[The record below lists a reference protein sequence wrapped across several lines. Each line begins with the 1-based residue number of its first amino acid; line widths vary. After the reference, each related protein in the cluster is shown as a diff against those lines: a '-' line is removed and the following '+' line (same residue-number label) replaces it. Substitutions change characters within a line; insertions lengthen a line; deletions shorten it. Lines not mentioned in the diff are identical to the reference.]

1 MGDVRRAEPRV
12 RRPRRHP
19 RRSRAREPPPHRHP
33 RGRAL
38 ARRHLP
44 AGAPRSRPDRGG
56 EGGMTAEAE
65 ARSGAPERGSAN
77 ADATPGR
84 ESRTFPPLPSG
95 WRVVAAKEFAD
106 HLASVRLYVLFVV
119 LGAAA
124 LIPMYFAAERIRSLA
139 NEASGAQAIFLALFW
154 LSPQGLSLLTVDQF
168 VQIAAPLL
176 GLGFAFD
183 AINGERHEGTLPRL
197 LSQPI
202 HRDDVINGKFAAG
215 LAAIS
220 TALFAVVLVI
230 SGVGLLRLGIVPAS
244 SEIIR
249 VALWLLTTILY
260 VAFWLAFGLL
270 LSVVIRR
277 AATSALVA
285 FVTWLFVALP
295 FFGPFLISF
304 ISGVLAPDDPN
315 ARHLIGQVLPS
326 TLYSDISSVILN
338 PTVQTTS
345 RAVTTSQYLQ
355 AQSFFPDSALS
366 VTQSLILIWPPIVVL
381 FGLAVGC

>member
-1 MGDVRRAEPRV
+1 V
-12 RRPRRHP
+12 
-19 RRSRAREPPPHRHP
+19 
-33 RGRAL
+33 
-38 ARRHLP
+38 
-44 AGAPRSRPDRGG
+44 
-56 EGGMTAEAE
+56 
-65 ARSGAPERGSAN
+65 SAN
-77 ADATPGR
+77 ATSAPVATSPASTAPAVERIRLRPGWI
-84 ESRTFPPLPSG
+84 TIAG
-95 WRVVAAKEFAD
+95 KEFAD
-106 HLASVRLYVLFVV
+106 HLLSVRLYVLLIV
-119 LGAAA
+119 LGIAA
-124 LIPMYFAAERIRSLA
+124 LIPLYFAAEQIRSVAA
-139 NEASGAQAIFLALFW
+139 NASITPAVFLYLFQ
-154 LSPQGLSLLTVDQF
+154 LSPEGVPILRVDLW
-168 VQIAAPLL
+168 VGISAPLL
-176 GLGFAFD
+176 GVAFAFD
-183 AINGERHEGTLPRL
+183 AVNGERHEGTLPRL

-220 TALFAVVLVI
+220 TALLAVVLVI

-285 FVTWLFVALP
+285 FGTWLFVAVP

-326 TLYSDISSVILN
+326 TLYSDISGVILN

-381 FGLAVGC
+381 FALTVGCFALAYVRFMRQEVRA